1 MVVRCFG
8 LDEAE
13 VDILGVCEL
22 VLVQGVVLDCCS
34 DAVGSLAKWKGGKR
48 EGVVQPD
55 CAGGALD

>member
-1 MVVRCFG
+1 

-13 VDILGVCEL
+13 VDILGVGEL
-22 VLVQGVVLDCCS
+22 VLVQGVVLDCCF